1 MQTPTKRT
9 HSDPEVLRILADLSR
24 LADVRQFVR
33 TGATA
38 RGATPEAVAD
48 LVQAVDESVTNVIV
62 HGYGGSAGPI
72 EVELSSSGSTVSA
85 VVRDEAPPFDPTTVP
100 VPDLA
105 RPPTRRRPG
114 GMGVHLARDL
124 CDQYRYRRHSR
135 GNELTLVR
143 SLGAR
148 SKGEVDGHH
157 D

>member
-1 MQTPTKRT
+1 MRTPTNGSR
-9 HSDPEVLRILADLSR
+9 PEREVLRFPADLSR

-33 TGATA
+33 AGATA

-62 HGYGGSAGPI
+62 HGYGESAGPI
-72 EVELSSSGSTVSA
+72 EIELSSSGSTVSA
-85 VVRDEAPPFDPTTVP
+85 IVRDEAPPFDPTTVP

-105 RPPTRRRPG
+105 RPPTHRRPG

-124 CDQYRYRRHSR
+124 CDQYRYRRRGR